1 VPEFFV
7 FEKIFLAFLCRYQYI
22 FRMQHVT
29 PFFQGFSS
37 ILFGRPALSG
47 LQKTLRQVT
56 ALNTLSDFF
65 KTFGFLIPDAL
76 LRRRSSGTN
85 SRQRRFTLH
94 VTFWAFLA
102 QTLAPETSC
111 RDIVRKVQ
119 AWWLLRAPGSATGSP
134 STAAY
139 TKARQRLEF
148 ETIRGIGRHLV
159 DRLEGR
165 VQQSQLWLGRRVR
178 VVDGTTVSMPDTPG
192 NQQKYPQ
199 PSSQKAGCGFP
210 QMRVV
215 GLFSLASGA
224 LLDHAKS
231 SSHIHESI
239 LFGQLMSTLEK
250 GDITL
255 ADRGFCS
262 FHAFWKMSQAGV
274 DALMRLNG
282 VRKVD
287 FRKGVKLG
295 PNDRLITW
303 KKPARRPKGCAQ
315 EEYDAL
321 PATMT
326 LRHIKLTVSARG
338 HRTQNIVL
346 VTTLLDPVAYPVKE
360 LGELYFQRWS
370 VELHFREIKITLGM
384 DVLRCQTPAMVEKEV
399 MMHTISYNLV
409 RALMQEAAIRHQVDL
424 TRISFKGT
432 TDTLH
437 HWTASLEAMR
447 GKPRKQQALLD
458 SMFELIAKDLVPL
471 RPGRE
476 EPRAKKRRP
485 KNYHLLTKPRRKM
498 IIRGHRNRPKS
509 ALS

>member
-1 VPEFFV
+1 
-7 FEKIFLAFLCRYQYI
+7 
-22 FRMQHVT
+22 MHHGT

-47 LQKTLRQVT
+47 LQKTLREIA

-65 KTFGFLIPDAL
+65 ETFGFLIPDAL
-76 LRRRSSGTN
+76 LRRRSHGTN

-102 QTLAPETSC
+102 QTLAPDTSC

-119 AWWLLRAPGSATGSP
+119 AWWLLRAPKSVVGSA

-139 TKARQRLEF
+139 TKARKRLDPAA
-148 ETIRGIGRHLV
+148 IRGISQHLV
-159 DRLEGR
+159 DRLEGC
-165 VQQSQLWLGRRVR
+165 VQSSQLWLGRRVR
-178 VVDGTTVSMPDTPG
+178 VVDGTTVSMPDTPE
-192 NQQKYPQ
+192 NQIKYPQ

-224 LLDHAKS
+224 LLDFAHS
-231 SSHIHESI
+231 SIRVHESI
-239 LFGQLMSTLEK
+239 LFGQLISGMVK
-250 GDITL
+250 GDIAL

-262 FHAFWKMSQAGV
+262 FHSIWKMSQSGI

-282 VRKVD
+282 IRKVD

-295 PNDRLITW
+295 PNDRLLTW
-303 KKPARRPKGCAQ
+303 KKPAQRPKGCTQ

-321 PATMT
+321 PASMT
-326 LRHIKLTVSARG
+326 LRHVRLSVAARG
-338 HRTQNIVL
+338 HRTQTITL
-346 VTTLLDPVAYPVKE
+346 VTTLLDPISYPLE
-360 LGELYFQRWS
+360 QLGELYFQRWS

-384 DVLRCQTPAMVEKEV
+384 DVLRCQTPEMVEKEV
-399 MMHTISYNLV
+399 LMHSVSYNLI

-432 TDTLH
+432 VDTLR
-437 HWTASLEAMR
+437 HWSASLEAMR
-447 GKPRKQQALLD
+447 GMPRKQQALLGA
-458 SMFELIAKDLVPL
+458 MFEVISNDLVPH

-485 KNYHLLTKPRRKM
+485 KNYHLLTKPRRDMK
-498 IIRGHRNRPKS
+498 IPGHRNRPK
-509 ALS
+509 